1 LIPRNNVRTLEYTT
15 ITGLKGR
22 TADLK
27 PRNNVRTLEYTTIT
41 GLKGRTV
48 DLKPRNSNWLAG
60 LESERSKVWKVFN
73 WFLIL
78 VS

>member
-1 LIPRNNVRTLEYTT
+1 MTLEYR
-15 ITGLKGR
+15 IIGGLKGR

-27 PRNNVRTLEYTTIT
+27 PRKYN
-41 GLKGRTV
+41 K
-48 DLKPRNSNWLAG
+48 LAG
-60 LESERSKVWKVFN
+60 LESERGKVWKVFN